1 MSNLIPIF
9 DPAQTQ
15 ANPLVLPSPESLIRP
30 KRAIHSIVAALLPW
44 TPSGIQ
50 WAPYFAQLEKIVG
63 LGMVPAI
70 NMDTGHANLL
80 SREQRTEILGKVRD
94 HLRGVRFVAGAYL
107 GDAPGSAFDP
117 GAYGRAM
124 EEIQNHGGIPILF
137 PSHGMGTLQG
147 EALVRGHET
156 LAQYSDA
163 FYGFELSQAFVPFGR
178 IFTLAE
184 FEGLL
189 NIPALQGAKHSSL
202 SRIPEWERLVLRDR
216 VRPDFKLFTGNDLAI
231 DMVIY
236 GSDYLLG
243 LAAFAPDM
251 FALRDRWWLVG
262 DARFYELNDALQALG
277 AFAFR
282 DPVPAYKHSAIQFWR
297 IRGWL
302 HDDRPAPGAVARSE
316 SDLMILA
323 KLWDRLAPFAEFCS

>member
-1 MSNLIPIF
+1 MILSSLATQQIL
-9 DPAQTQ
+9 PA
-15 ANPLVLPSPESLIRP
+15 PETLIRP
-30 KRAIHSIVAALLPW
+30 NRSIHAIVAALLPW
-44 TPSGIQ
+44 TPSGIH
-50 WAPYFAQLEKIVG
+50 WEAYLNHLENIVG

-80 SREQRTEILGKVRD
+80 TKQQLTEILGKVRD
-94 HLRGVRFVAGAYL
+94 HLKGVQFVAGAYL
-107 GDAPGSAFDP
+107 GDAPGQAFDAE
-117 GAYGRAM
+117 AYGQSM

-137 PSHGMGTLQG
+137 PSHGMGTLEG
-147 EALVRGHET
+147 EALVQAHVT
-156 LAQYSDA
+156 LARYADV
-163 FYGFELSQAFVPFGR
+163 FYGFELSPAFVPFGR

-189 NIPALQGAKHSSL
+189 GITALQGLKQSSL

-216 VRPDFKLFTGNDLAI
+216 LRPDFKLFTGNDLAI

-243 LAAFAPDM
+243 LAAFAPDL

-262 DARFYELNDALQALG
+262 DPRFYELNDALQALG

-297 IRGWL
+297 VRGWL
-302 HDDRPAPGAVARSE
+302 HDDRPAPGALARPE

-323 KLWDRLAPFAEFCS
+323 RFWDRLAPYTEYCS